1 MPEKKPSTPVN
12 PVKHSIDRTLRTI
25 ERRTRHYRN
34 TIIVVVA
41 IVAIAAIVS
50 LVTFSWQ
57 PLCAIFLLPA
67 VVFTFIY
74 LDCRVIK
81 IWSDELL
88 DLWKKNELDLDLYTK
103 SITMMKMIPKFTIN
117 SMLKLLPVQCAVKK
131 EDADI
136 RAVIAATLSSIS
148 SSHLL
153 NSIVSLCIGIA
164 IPLSVAISLVTFSL
178 WPLPG
183 TLSGVLAVAA
193 KPFFERNI
201 WHRWQTT
208 VSGISEKTDK
218 ETLEKSLQLL
228 PWETIPP
235 KQKQQ
240 IFKFL
245 LTSLS

>member
-1 MPEKKPSTPVN
+1 MPENKLLSPVN

-50 LVTFSWQ
+50 IVTFSWQ

-67 VVFTFIY
+67 VVVTFIY

-88 DLWKKNELDLDLYTK
+88 DLWKKNELDLELYIK
-103 SITMMKMIPKFTIN
+103 SITMMKMIPKSTLN
-117 SMLKLLPVQCAVKK
+117 GMLKLLPVQCAVKK
-131 EDADI
+131 EDAVI

-153 NSIVSLCIGIA
+153 NSTVSLCVGIA
-164 IPLSVAISLVTFSL
+164 VPISIAISLVTFSL

-183 TLSGVLAVAA
+183 TLVGVLAVAA
-193 KPFFERNI
+193 KPFFERKL

-208 VSGISEKTDK
+208 VSGINEKLDN
-218 ETLEKSLQLL
+218 ETVEKALQTL
-228 PWETIPP
+228 PWETISP

-245 LTSLS
+245 FTLPS